1 MYKDS
6 PFYKQNSLIFLIKK
20 YIIIKL
26 SMATTKSKS
35 SAAKSRTVEQES
47 ALKELFVDSLK
58 DLYWAEKHLTKD
70 LKKLAKAATSEELRT
85 AFETHA
91 TETELQVQKL
101 EQVFELIGEKA
112 VAKKCEAM
120 AGLSKEAEELTE
132 STEEGTEVRD
142 VALISAAQKVEH
154 YEIASY
160 GTLKTLAN
168 VLGLTDAQS
177 ILEEILEE
185 EKKTDVLLTE
195 LAEGFIN
202 EAAANETK

>member
-1 MYKDS
+1 
-6 PFYKQNSLIFLIKK
+6 
-20 YIIIKL
+20 
-26 SMATTKSKS
+26 MATTKSKS